1 MTDKY
6 EEFKKWLI
14 NYMGNSPFVSH
25 CYKKDDMEYLFNRFE
40 EEQAEKEKERQVKE
54 ILARVIFS
62 WSIKDLA
69 KFEKEKI
76 NKIYNDLKEKDL
88 IK

>member
-14 NYMGNSPFVSH
+14 DYTNNASFLPYCG
-25 CYKKDDMEYLFNRFE
+25 KDMLYLFNRFE
-40 EEQAEKEKERQVKE
+40 EEQAEKKKEKQVKE
-54 ILARVIFS
+54 ILARVIFG

-76 NKIYNDLKEKDL
+76 NKIFSDLKEEDL

>member
-6 EEFKKWLI
+6 EEFKKWLT
-14 NYMGNSPFVSH
+14 NYMDNSLFVSH
-25 CYKKDDMEYLFNRFE
+25 CYKKDDVEYLFGRFE
-40 EEQAEKEKERQVKE
+40 KEQAEKEKERQVKE
-54 ILARVIFS
+54 ILSRVVFG

-76 NKIYNDLKEKDL
+76 NRIYSDLKEKDL